1 MSALRP
7 PGGLR
12 QRLVHRVHGQVVAG
26 KGRAGL
32 LRQIRQPP
40 ARWVVTP
47 KRLRPGRPRSSH
59 HRQAAHTSSHGCQ
72 WAAVRSARNIDD
84 RGSHGVSVVGRPAVE
99 AGARGAAGPG
109 GFKGSVVLREG
120 GRARAVQ
127 DSGSERALG
136 VLEPFVELGWEPACW
151 AAADVMLQAD
161 GYSRRW
167 TGAARTIRIWRR
179 STRAATSRSCWSG
192 RGRWMRRSPFSPASG
207 PGMAVVRSVELTE
220 GQNRD
225 ERVLEL
231 LAPKAERARSAC
243 GVERWNLDASSAQ
256 DLQAQVWNA
265 RAA

>member
-59 HRQAAHTSSHGCQ
+59 HRQAAHTSSHACQ

-127 DSGSERALG
+127 DSGVRAGSGRAGAVRRAWLG
-136 VLEPFVELGWEPACW
+136 AGMLG
-151 AAADVMLQAD
+151 
-161 GYSRRW
+161 SRRCHAAGGRVQQALDRGRPDD
-167 TGAARTIRIWRR
+167 TGLASEHACRYVAELLVRAGQVDEAIAVLTRIWAGDGCCPFCRADRGTEPGRASPRTARTEG
-179 STRAATSRSCWSG
+179 RA
-192 RGRWMRRSPFSPASG
+192 G
-207 PGMAVVRSVELTE
+207 PQRL
-220 GQNRD
+220 R
-225 ERVLEL
+225 
-231 LAPKAERARSAC
+231 C
-243 GVERWNLDASSAQ
+243 GAMEP
-256 DLQAQVWNA
+256 
-265 RAA
+265 